1 MKDVKGKVAFITGGA
16 SGMGL
21 GMARAFANAGMKIM
35 IGDIE
40 AGPAQRAVD
49 ELKNKGHQAA
59 CVKVDV
65 TRLEEVQAAALKTVE
80 TFGKVHVVCN
90 NAGIAIGGKS
100 ETANMRNWRWVMDVN
115 LWGVVHGLQAFM
127 PLLKSHGEGGHVV
140 NTASMAGMYGIR
152 NSGPY
157 NASKYAVVGITET
170 MMGENRKTGI
180 GISLLCPGVVNT
192 NLNTSGRNRQ
202 DQYGGAITESEG
214 ALGALTQGLDP
225 DTVGRLVL
233 EAILDG
239 QPYIFTDPALRNL
252 IELRM
257 RRILSGYDWADKA
270 KALEGAVQSSAL
282 PG

>member
-49 ELKNKGHQAA
+49 ELKAKGHQAA
-59 CVKVDV
+59 FVKVDV

-214 ALGALTQGLDP
+214 SLGALTQGLDP
-225 DTVGRLVL
+225 DAVGRLVL
-233 EAILDG
+233 EAILDD

-252 IELRM
+252 IEIRM